1 MFKARFLAALTAV
14 LLLPAKPALCAAR
27 GTPDVTLTF
36 VGDIM
41 LDGGPGHLVSND
53 GDPFAHVT
61 EILLESDMTVGNLE
75 CAITRK
81 GHAEDK
87 TYTFK
92 GPLESLGLLRKY
104 FTVLSLANNHSGDW
118 GTAGFADELT
128 LLSEERIAWVGGGRN
143 EREARRPFVADV
155 KGQRIAILAYNDY
168 PPKSFAATT
177 TKPGTAWL
185 VEKSILDD
193 IRAARV
199 NSKANWVFLFLHWG
213 EELEPRPTAEQ
224 VALAHR
230 LLDAG
235 ADGIVGTHPHVT
247 QTIEWYGNK
256 PIVYSLGNFVF
267 DYFPG
272 DPAIWYSY
280 ILQLTLAPER
290 KPTLNTI
297 PLELDAAGIPHLT
310 TEAARSW

>member
-1 MFKARFLAALTAV
+1 MTKTYLLAILFVA
-14 LLLPAKPALCAAR
+14 LPARHATCTEAQSS
-27 GTPDVTLTF
+27 TVTLTF

-53 GDPFAHVT
+53 GDPFAHVAG
-61 EILLESDMTVGNLE
+61 ILLDSDMTVGNLE

-81 GHAEDK
+81 GHAQDK

-92 GPLESLGLLRKY
+92 GPLAALGLLKKY
-104 FTVLSLANNHSGDW
+104 FTVVSLANNHSADW
-118 GTAGFADELT
+118 GTAGFSDELV
-128 LLSEERIAWVGGGRN
+128 LLRQHQIAWVGGGN
-143 EREARRPFVADV
+143 TEREARQPFVFET

-168 PPKSFAATT
+168 PPRSFAATS

-185 VEKSILDD
+185 AEKAIVEDLRATRTK
-193 IRAARV
+193 IRPD
-199 NSKANWVFLFLHWG
+199 WVFLFLHWG
-213 EELEPRPTAEQ
+213 EELEPQPTADQ

-235 ADGIVGTHPHVT
+235 ADGIVGGHPHVT
-247 QTIEWYGNK
+247 QTIEWYNAK

-272 DPAIWYSY
+272 DPPLWYGY
-280 ILQLTLAPER
+280 ILQFKLNPGQPPALA
-290 KPTLNTI
+290 TI
-297 PLELDAAGIPHLT
+297 PLELDAAGVPHLIPGLG
-310 TEAARSW
+310 RR